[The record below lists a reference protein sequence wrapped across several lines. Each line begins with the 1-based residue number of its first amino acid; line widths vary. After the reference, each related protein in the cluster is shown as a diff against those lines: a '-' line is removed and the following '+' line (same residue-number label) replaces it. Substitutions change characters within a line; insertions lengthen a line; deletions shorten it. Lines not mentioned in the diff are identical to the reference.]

1 MSTLQLEAWQCYVDH
16 EMSPSEEAA
25 LLARLSESERS
36 ELLAARMALDALG
49 RTPRMPAP
57 ANLARNVM
65 AEEHSGQDIV
75 VMFDE
80 TKENVTSRML
90 RTRQMFEQLYGKL
103 S

>member
-1 MSTLQLEAWQCYVDH
+1 MITPQLEAWQCYVDH

-25 LLARLSESERS
+25 LLARLSVSERS
-36 ELLAARMALDALG
+36 ELLAARLALDALG

-57 ANLARNVM
+57 ADFACNVM

-75 VMFDE
+75 SMPDE
-80 TKENVTSRML
+80 TQESITSRML
-90 RTRQMFEQLYGKL
+90 RARQMFEQLYGKL

>member
-1 MSTLQLEAWQCYVDH
+1 MSTPQLDAWQFYVNH

-57 ANLARNVM
+57 ADLARNVM

-75 VMFDE
+75 SMPDE
-80 TKENVTSRML
+80 TQESITSRML
-90 RTRQMFEQLYGKL
+90 RDRQMFEQLYGKL